1 MTEGLDV
8 RASHR
13 YLPISP
19 QKVRL
24 VLDLIRGADVL
35 EAMQAL
41 EFTQKAAAQ
50 PVSKLLRSAVA
61 NAEQNYGMVAGNLYV
76 HRAYADDGPTR
87 RWRRFGARLR
97 FKPILKR
104 QSHVTVILRERE
116 PTQAA
121 VVEQVEE
128 H

>member
-1 MTEGLDV
+1 MAEGLDV
-8 RASHR
+8 RATHR

-35 EAMQAL
+35 QAMQTL
-41 EFTQKAAAQ
+41 EFTKKAAAR

-61 NAEQNYGMVAGNLYV
+61 NAEQNYGLTPGVLYV
-76 HRAYADDGPTR
+76 HRVYADEGPTR

-104 QSHVTVILRERE
+104 QSHVTVILRERKGAAE
-116 PTQAA
+116 PVT
-121 VVEQVEE
+121 E
-128 H
+128 